1 MVRKERQRST
11 GTKRTG
17 SGAKSSRSSASSRDA
32 RHVVCLENAGYAGSL
47 EPRKIYVVLEDRDA
61 ARSGL
66 VRVVDES
73 GEDYLYPKS
82 LFADIRLTPRLA
94 SALAA
99 GSR

>member
-1 MVRKERQRST
+1 M
-11 GTKRTG
+11 
-17 SGAKSSRSSASSRDA
+17 
-32 RHVVCLENAGYAGSL
+32 
-47 EPRKIYVVLEDRDA
+47 VLEDRDA

-82 LFADIRLTPRLA
+82 LFAEIRLTPRLA